1 MISIF
6 KALNLKKTISLG
18 SKTYLFSFQM
28 INGKCLFYEQKR
40 FDHSAAQE
48 NCGGVLPNG
57 KLFEPADEAENDLVY
72 KELKF
77 MFGASYIRI
86 GINDKS
92 SEGNFTYDS
101 SGKSIF
107 TKDKSSVVP
116 SHEITL
122 QLV

>member
-1 MISIF
+1 MLF
-6 KALNLKKTISLG
+6 KTFLKKIILLEIKHTFL
-18 SKTYLFSFQM
+18 FQM
-28 INGKCLFYEQKR
+28 VNGKCLFYEQQR

-48 NCGGVLPNG
+48 NCGGKLPNG
-57 KLFEPADEAENDLVY
+57 KLFEPTDEAENDLVY

-107 TKDKSSVVP
+107 ISNK
-116 SHEITL
+116 
-122 QLV
+122 

>member
-1 MISIF
+1 
-6 KALNLKKTISLG
+6 
-18 SKTYLFSFQM
+18 M

-107 TKDKSSVVP
+107 IKYKSPLVP
-116 SHEITL
+116 FHEITL

>member
-107 TKDKSSVVP
+107 ISNK
-116 SHEITL
+116 
-122 QLV
+122 